1 MFGRWSKKAA
11 DDTEGDAL
19 FAAVRGELGQADGE
33 TRRIVTAIAG
43 LLGGV
48 AYADRDYTA
57 AEESHVR
64 AALTRVQGM
73 TESGVEAVLR
83 VLRDH
88 IVTITTVQSPRY
100 CRALVELAD
109 EELRHQVLAM
119 LVELAAA
126 DGHLSHDEV
135 TLLRNTTTA
144 LGLAQAHYN
153 ELQAPHRDKIG
164 ALKSKPGPAR

>member
-19 FAAVRGELGQADGE
+19 AAAVRAELSAADRDTQA
-33 TRRIVTAIAG
+33 IVTAIAG

-48 AYADRDYTA
+48 AYADRNYA
-57 AEESHVR
+57 AEEEAHVR

-73 TESGVEAVLR
+73 TENGVEAVLR

-88 IVTITTVQSPRY
+88 IITITTVQSPRY
-100 CRALVELAD
+100 CRTLVELAD
-109 EELRHQVLAM
+109 EELRHQVLSM

-126 DGHLSHDEV
+126 DGNLSHDEV

-144 LGLAQAHYN
+144 LGLAQADYN
-153 ELQAPHRDKIG
+153 ALQAPHRDKLG
-164 ALKSKPGPAR
+164 ALKSKPGAS